1 MWTDLIKLCYSLCWC
16 SRFLLCLHVI
26 VCFCYNYMKV
36 PAYMCVYTFVY
47 VYCPCLKKEDHRI
60 ATSGMNEVLLN
71 CTGHELDIRRSLISS
86 LTRSTDKGCNC
97 FVCMLV
103 SWSVIALCV
112 CMSLD
117 RFNCQLHCQQLFRQ
131 WVFSTVTIC
140 CWSVP
145 FYLQRCWLLSNLS
158 VVDLDRSD
166 WQLHQQQLWRHGT
179 LSQCGQTGLGAW
191 AESQEFLHCHTWFR
205 TDPCHHRERWH
216 GMYI

>member
-1 MWTDLIKLCYSLCWC
+1 
-16 SRFLLCLHVI
+16 
-26 VCFCYNYMKV
+26 
-36 PAYMCVYTFVY
+36 
-47 VYCPCLKKEDHRI
+47 
-60 ATSGMNEVLLN
+60 MNEVLLN

-131 WVFSTVTIC
+131 WLFSTVTIC

-158 VVDLDRSD
+158 CWSWQVWLAVAPTAVMKTWDAQSVWPNRPWSMGWEPRVPSLSHLVQNRSVPPSREMAWYVYLIFYLFNWDLYEENLGHHKS
-166 WQLHQQQLWRHGT
+166 LAP
-179 LSQCGQTGLGAW
+179 SQSAIKVLNVRILKSWLRLRVACW
-191 AESQEFLHCHTWFR
+191 
-205 TDPCHHRERWH
+205 
-216 GMYI
+216 